1 MKLSVVTRI
10 LLLYGYQHFLKDNV
24 FCPLGVR
31 VHLTA
36 RGNCMQDLSRVA
48 RLTQIFASS
57 TNANDYCRR
66 LTHDPELGR
75 GMLGSQ
81 LFALNNRGTLHCV
94 GSYGIEAFDP
104 QGQINLFEESP
115 LASAINSKTVWFEN
129 TVCQE
134 RDVVMWILPLMKA
147 DVPVGASVSI
157 TDAKTV
163 LEPFSPE
170 AAEVSSNTGAIYL
183 DSLGLK
189 NLFRETPQVSEGEL
203 TDRQYEI
210 LLAMARGET
219 NAQIA
224 QQLILSESSI
234 KQESVKIFR
243 SLGVGSRQ
251 QAVAKAKATGLLPA
265 TVFAEELV

>member
-1 MKLSVVTRI
+1 MEEL
-10 LLLYGYQHFLKDNV
+10 
-24 FCPLGVR
+24 
-31 VHLTA
+31 A
-36 RGNCMQDLSRVA
+36 RVA
-48 RLTQIFASS
+48 RLSQVFASA

-75 GMLGSQ
+75 GMLGTQ
-81 LFALNNRGTLHCV
+81 LFALNNRGTLHCI

-104 QGQINLFEESP
+104 QAQINLFEESP
-115 LASAINSKTVWFEN
+115 LSDAINSKTVWFDK
-129 TVCQE
+129 VVRQD
-134 RDVVMWILPLMKA
+134 RDVVLWVLPLLKA

-157 TDAKTV
+157 TDAKEEI
-163 LEPFSPE
+163 EPFSQE

-189 NLFRETPQVSEGEL
+189 NLFRETPQAQEGEL
-203 TDRQYEI
+203 TERQYEI

-224 QQLILSESSI
+224 HQMILSESSI
-234 KQESVKIFR
+234 KQESVRIFR

-251 QAVAKAKATGLLPA
+251 QAVAKAKATGLLPIA
-265 TVFAEELV
+265 AFTEEVA

>member
-1 MKLSVVTRI
+1 MEQL
-10 LLLYGYQHFLKDNV
+10 
-24 FCPLGVR
+24 
-31 VHLTA
+31 A
-36 RGNCMQDLSRVA
+36 RVA
-48 RLTQIFASS
+48 RLSQVFASA

-81 LFALNNRGTLHCV
+81 LFALNNRGTLHCI

-104 QGQINLFEESP
+104 QAQINLFEESP
-115 LASAINSKTVWFEN
+115 LSDAINSKTVWF
-129 TVCQE
+129 
-134 RDVVMWILPLMKA
+134 DKVVRQDREVVLWVLPLLKA

-157 TDAKTV
+157 TDAKEEI
-163 LEPFSPE
+163 EPFSQE

-189 NLFRETPQVSEGEL
+189 NLFRETPQTQEGEL
-203 TDRQYEI
+203 TERQYEI

-224 QQLILSESSI
+224 HQMILSESSI
-234 KQESVKIFR
+234 KQESVRIFR

-251 QAVAKAKATGLLPA
+251 QAVAKAKATGLLPLA
-265 TVFAEELV
+265 VFNEAS

>member
-1 MKLSVVTRI
+1 MEEL
-10 LLLYGYQHFLKDNV
+10 
-24 FCPLGVR
+24 
-31 VHLTA
+31 A
-36 RGNCMQDLSRVA
+36 RVA
-48 RLTQIFASS
+48 RLSQVFASA

-81 LFALNNRGTLHCV
+81 LFALNNRGTLHCI

-104 QGQINLFEESP
+104 QAQINLFEESP
-115 LASAINSKTVWFEN
+115 LSDAINSKTVWF
-129 TVCQE
+129 
-134 RDVVMWILPLMKA
+134 DKVVRQDREVVLWVLPLLKA

-157 TDAKTV
+157 TDAK
-163 LEPFSPE
+163 EEIEAFSQE
-170 AAEVSSNTGAIYL
+170 AADISSSTGAIYL

-189 NLFRETPQVSEGEL
+189 NLFRETPQAQEGEL
-203 TDRQYEI
+203 TERQYEI

-224 QQLILSESSI
+224 HQLILSESSI
-234 KQESVKIFR
+234 KQESVRIFR

-251 QAVAKAKATGLLPA
+251 QAVAKAKATGLLPIA
-265 TVFAEELV
+265 AFTEEVA

>member
-1 MKLSVVTRI
+1 MEEL
-10 LLLYGYQHFLKDNV
+10 
-24 FCPLGVR
+24 
-31 VHLTA
+31 A
-36 RGNCMQDLSRVA
+36 RVA
-48 RLTQIFASS
+48 RLSQIFASS
-57 TNANDYCRR
+57 SNANDYCRR

-94 GSYGIEAFDP
+94 GSYGIEAFES
-104 QGQINLFEESP
+104 QAQINLFEESP
-115 LASAINSKTVWFEN
+115 LSEAINSKTLWFDKE
-129 TVCQE
+129 VIQE
-134 RDVVMWILPLMKA
+134 RDVVMWILPLLKA
-147 DVPVGASVSI
+147 DVPVGASVSL
-157 TDAKTV
+157 TDASHE

-189 NLFRETPQVSEGEL
+189 NLFRETPQPQDGEL

-224 QQLILSESSI
+224 HQLILSESSI

-265 TVFAEELV
+265 TVFSEELV